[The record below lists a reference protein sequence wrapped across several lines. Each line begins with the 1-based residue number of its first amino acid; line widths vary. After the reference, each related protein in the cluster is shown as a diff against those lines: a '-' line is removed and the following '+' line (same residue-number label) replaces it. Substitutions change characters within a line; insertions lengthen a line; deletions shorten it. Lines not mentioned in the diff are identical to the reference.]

1 MTGRLRI
8 VLETESFERAPGDVA
23 VASFFE
29 GDRPLRGAASRADW
43 RLCGLIS
50 DMLADGRLSGAAGQA
65 LLLPTRRRLRAA
77 RLMVVGL
84 GSSTVFGPAELLDAA
99 RAIAERLLDLRVES
113 AALAIPGEW
122 LGSVPA
128 RPAAEACARGALDAV
143 ARRGGSLALG
153 LLVPAPGS
161 GRALRGLEGL
171 VPRAKAAGVQL
182 DLPDLQAETLP
193 TTRGGRLA
201 DGASA
206 PNPSR
211 P

>member
-8 VLETESFERAPGDVA
+8 VLESEPFERAPGDVA

-50 DMLADGRLSGAAGQA
+50 DMLARGRLSGAAGEA
-65 LLLPTRRRLRAA
+65 LLMPTRRRLRAS
-77 RLMVVGL
+77 RLLVVGL
-84 GSSTVFGPAELLDAA
+84 GPSTAFGQPELLDAA

-143 ARRGGSLALG
+143 ARRGGALALG
-153 LLVPAPGS
+153 LLVPAAGA
-161 GRALRGLEGL
+161 GRALRGLETL
-171 VPRAKAAGVQL
+171 LPRAKAAGVQL

-193 TTRGGRLA
+193 TARSGRAA
-201 DGASA
+201 DAAA
-206 PNPSR
+206 PTPGR